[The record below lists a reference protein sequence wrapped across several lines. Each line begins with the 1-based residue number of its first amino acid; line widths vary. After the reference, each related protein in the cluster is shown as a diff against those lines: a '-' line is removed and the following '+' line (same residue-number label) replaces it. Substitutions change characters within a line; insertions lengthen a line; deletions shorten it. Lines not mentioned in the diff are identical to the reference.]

1 MIFLGIFRMCY
12 NSAMMT
18 LTFLLTVTYE
28 KAMRLL
34 SEAVILL
41 YSCFRSGLLWQA
53 AGMGLLTV
61 MIFFLPALWISWRIA
76 GKRCR
81 GERAGGIRKGIL
93 SVLLVLPP
101 TLCGAL
107 LMLAFGT
114 DGITGRALVHRIGW
128 QGSYPWLGALLA
140 GLLASVP
147 VLRLSFQRALSGTDP
162 VLLQTAETLGIRRRR
177 AFWSIAVPGAMKGIA
192 EGTILAAARA
202 VGEYGACSLMAASGN
217 GAGYAA
223 AWIWDLG
230 ALAAGGIL
238 CAAAAGIFHCKEK
251 RKHGKHES

>member
-1 MIFLGIFRMCY
+1 
-12 NSAMMT
+12 
-18 LTFLLTVTYE
+18 
-28 KAMRLL
+28 
-34 SEAVILL
+34 
-41 YSCFRSGLLWQA
+41 
-53 AGMGLLTV
+53 
-61 MIFFLPALWISWRIA
+61 
-76 GKRCR
+76 
-81 GERAGGIRKGIL
+81 
-93 SVLLVLPP
+93 
-101 TLCGAL
+101 
-107 LMLAFGT
+107 MLAFGT

-177 AFWSIAVPGAMKGIA
+177 AFWSIAVPGALKGIA

-217 GAGYAA
+217 GVGYAA